1 MKAALYEGKE
11 KIRIVDIPKPVPK
24 AGEVLV
30 KIKYTGICGS
40 DLEAY
45 KAGLYPSAVVM
56 GHEASG
62 VIEELGP
69 GVKRRKIGDRVAINS
84 SMPCGN
90 CYYCLTG
97 YNNICASGYS
107 AFGIF
112 ENGGFAEYA
121 VVPTISLVSIPDSI
135 PDKFGTIFD
144 QIGTCLLA
152 IREGRFMMGNTAVIM
167 GLGTIGQ
174 LLLQCLKLSGA
185 GALIVVEKNE
195 HRLEVAKKFNPD
207 IALSKINFQKMKG
220 KLTDRL
226 GAEFVFDCTGSP
238 EVINAT
244 PSCLRRGGTLVQ
256 VGIPDEPFEID
267 YLPFIMNNIRIQG
280 VIGFLRENFEYA
292 VKLVAQK
299 LIDPEPIV
307 TKIISLDDIVEEGF
321 QEGIKPDTKELKII
335 VEP

>member
-30 KIKYTGICGS
+30 RIKYTGICGS

-45 KAGLYPSAVVM
+45 KTGLYPLPVVM

-69 GVKRRKIGDRVAINS
+69 EVKKRKIGDRVAINS
-84 SMPCGN
+84 LMACGK
-90 CYYCLTG
+90 CHFCQIG
-97 YNNICASGYS
+97 YNNLCTELYS

-112 ENGGFAEYA
+112 ANGGFAEYT
-121 VVPTISLVSIPDSI
+121 VVPAFSLVSIPDAI

-144 QIGTCLLA
+144 QVATCLLA
-152 IREGRFMMGNTAVIM
+152 IREGGFMIGNTAVII

-185 GALIVVEKNE
+185 GALIVVEKNKY
-195 HRLEVAKKFNPD
+195 RLEVARERAD
-207 IALSKINFQKMKG
+207 VSLSRISLGKIKG
-220 KLTDRL
+220 RLTDRL
-226 GAEFVFDCTGSP
+226 GADFVFECTGRP
-238 EVINAT
+238 DAINAT
-244 PSCLRRGGTLVQ
+244 ANCVRKGGIIVQ
-256 VGIPDEPFEID
+256 VGISDVPFEIN
-267 YLPFIMNNIRIQG
+267 YLPFIMNHNRIQG
-280 VIGFLRENFEYA
+280 VIGFLQSDFKYA

-321 QEGIKPDTKELKII
+321 QEAIKLDTKEIKII